1 MSYQLINEHDDDDDD
16 DVGAKQ
22 LNKNNGYNIRV
33 QIKLIQLYCMTWLC
47 LFTVIALSADFYF
60 TSVLKM
66 ALHFSAGKD
75 INQQIFTDDN

>member
-33 QIKLIQLYCMTWLC
+33 QIKLIQLYCMT
-47 LFTVIALSADFYF
+47 
-60 TSVLKM
+60 
-66 ALHFSAGKD
+66 
-75 INQQIFTDDN
+75 